1 MATRHLLRTLALL
14 VFVAGCGGGDEGG
27 TEVVQGALDTPPAPS
42 PTSTPVEPAVGADS
56 AAVPATEATP
66 PATTPSGATPS
77 TEVAEV
83 DAGADSSASLNANKD
98 AFSDAQVV
106 REVFSYTGGSR
117 DPFVSLLEISRVGP
131 ELPDLSLVAIYYD
144 TRSPSNSVVVMREK
158 VSSKRHNLRQGD
170 RIGRIRVA
178 SIRPKDVTFTID
190 DFGTDRQET
199 LTLRK
204 QEDTP

>member
-1 MATRHLLRTLALL
+1 VATRHLLRTLALL
-14 VFVAGCGGGDEGG
+14 AFAAGCGGGDEGG

-42 PTSTPVEPAVGADS
+42 PTSTPVEPAVGGDS
-56 AAVPATEATP
+56 VATPVTEATP
-66 PATTPSGATPS
+66 PAPTPDATPS
-77 TEVAEV
+77 TDVAAV
-83 DAGADSSASLNANKD
+83 DAGADSSAPINATKGALD
-98 AFSDAQVV
+98 DAQVV

-131 ELPDLSLVAIYYD
+131 ELPDLTLVAIYYD
-144 TRSPSNSVVVMREK
+144 TRNPSNSVVVMREK

-178 SIRPKDVTFTID
+178 SIRPKDVTFSID
-190 DFGTDRQET
+190 DFGTERQET